1 MLAETARDVEFVW
14 SSNLDWAFI
23 KRVRPDVVIYE
34 LVERFMTILANDKLS
49 IRRTMARQWLKAQRL
64 HFQARRRA
72 AQVAKSA

>member
-1 MLAETARDVEFVW
+1 V
-14 SSNLDWAFI
+14 
-23 KRVRPDVVIYE
+23 KPDVVIYE

-72 AQVAKSA
+72 TQQSKPA

>member
-23 KRVRPDVVIYE
+23 KRVKPDVVVYE
-34 LVERFMTILANDKLS
+34 LVERFMTILADDRLS

-72 AQVAKSA
+72 AGIATPA